1 MDPINFQTIDRLL
14 TQMAQQAETFQATLK
29 EVQEQVDLLRAEN
42 NRLRIQAMRSTMDG
56 LENRENQTAD
66 KFNESTQE
74 LLEEADESETL
85 QDKSEEVQQEL
96 NGRKQ
101 LESFYRE
108 GIHIC
113 HPYFGNR
120 RDIHESCIFCEDV
133 LDSLSEANH
142 DHY

>member
-1 MDPINFQTIDRLL
+1 MDPINIQTIDRLL

-42 NRLRIQAMRSTMDG
+42 NRLRIQAMRSTVDG
-56 LENRENQTAD
+56 LENMENQTTD
-66 KFNESTQE
+66 KFHESTLGLIEQVE
-74 LLEEADESETL
+74 TQSLQAQSDET
-85 QDKSEEVQQEL
+85 QQEL
-96 NGRKQ
+96 SGRKQ

-133 LDSLSEANH
+133 LDSLSEASH
-142 DHY
+142 DHH